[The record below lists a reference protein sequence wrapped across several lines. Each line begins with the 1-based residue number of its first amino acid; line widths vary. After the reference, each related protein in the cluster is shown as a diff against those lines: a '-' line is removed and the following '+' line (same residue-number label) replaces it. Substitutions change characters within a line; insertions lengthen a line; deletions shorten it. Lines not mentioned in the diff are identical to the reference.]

1 MKALTLLLLLVAL
14 CGCASSW
21 DVGKGNAEI
30 RRLPDPEKGG

>member
-1 MKALTLLLLLVAL
+1 MKTIALLIVLVAL

-30 RRLPDPEKGG
+30 RRLPDPGKE